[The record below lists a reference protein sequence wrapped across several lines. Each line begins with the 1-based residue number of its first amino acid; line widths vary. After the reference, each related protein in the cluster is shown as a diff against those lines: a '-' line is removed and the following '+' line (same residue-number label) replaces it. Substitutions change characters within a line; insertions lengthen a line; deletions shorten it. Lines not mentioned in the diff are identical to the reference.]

1 MPRSNYAHRLIEFPD
16 LIFPDD
22 QAFKHRAHWR
32 EYFAPRIGP
41 AFTNELIFEIGCN
54 DATFLSTIAQKQ
66 PNTAFI
72 GLDWKVKAI
81 YDAATRV
88 NDLELKNVA
97 LLRARAQDIA
107 NIFGTNE
114 LDEIW
119 IFHPDPCDRDVELK
133 NRLIS
138 ESFLLDA
145 HRVLRDENSRM
156 CLKTDHEA
164 YYEWTLKVIENPAIR
179 RAFEL
184 IVSTPDFWRD
194 ESALEKT
201 SQRIFAGATTTFE
214 ERFLSKKKPIYYIEL
229 RNRG

>member
-22 QAFKHRAHWR
+22 QAFKQRSHWR
-32 EYFAPRIGP
+32 DFFSPRIGP
-41 AFTNELIFEIGCN
+41 TYNRELIFEIGCN
-54 DATFLSTIAQKQ
+54 DAAFLTTIAQQ
-66 PNTAFI
+66 HPDTAFI

-88 NDLELKNVA
+88 TELDLKNVA

-107 NIFGTNE
+107 KIFCPNE

-138 ESFLLDA
+138 EPFLIDA
-145 HRVLRDENSRM
+145 HRVLRGEQSRI
-156 CLKTDHEA
+156 CLKTDHAE
-164 YYEWTLKVIENPAIR
+164 YYEWTLKILESDAIR
-179 RAFEL
+179 RNFETTACSSNYWCDADA
-184 IVSTPDFWRD
+184 I
-194 ESALEKT
+194 EKT
-201 SQRIFAGATTTFE
+201 SPRLFSGTTTTFE
-214 ERFLSKKKPIYYIEL
+214 ARFQRKNQPIYYVEL
-229 RNRG
+229 RKRG